1 MYIYIYIYMYI
12 PNYCKNNTENLYIY
26 LYIYI
31 YREVKTLV
39 LHRTNVSIF
48 FMLSVKLWL
57 HLTVLISLY
66 CLTAY
71 FIEAL
76 KVSNG
81 SFNYWWEKC
90 VYPQIHKNKLAF
102 KNKAFKVK
110 NLTLELLRVGRL
122 PPFTLKVK
130 WFLNSL
136 YSMNKVYSFVFI
148 L

>member
-1 MYIYIYIYMYI
+1 MF
-12 PNYCKNNTENLYIY
+12 P
-26 LYIYI
+26 
-31 YREVKTLV
+31 
-39 LHRTNVSIF
+39 F

-71 FIEAL
+71 FIEAV

-81 SFNYWWEKC
+81 SLNYWWEKC

-148 L
+148 LGLGYIHVPLKQNSNIFVKFSVLKDPQSLDIC